1 MRKMPVISSDPDL
14 NDRVER
20 ICAKLGN
27 VFEPIF
33 FEDSR
38 EALEHMMYEL
48 PEVNLI
54 NFSDPRIDSQAILD
68 TIKTDPW
75 LHYGGI
81 IGVHSRRDRKKLEEQ
96 MPDSNV
102 ISLIARGEFVTSF
115 YRVLRILVQ
124 NRRIIFQR
132 DLQSYL
138 LGSISGSFV
147 MDNDPYNIKT
157 YANLISNYL
166 YNSNFV
172 NRDKRDRLH
181 VALFEMLMN
190 AVEHGNCDISYE
202 EKTAWLNDHGDILD
216 LVRSK
221 CRAEEIQKKR
231 VYFSYR
237 ITTDRSYFTIRDE
250 GDGFDWKQRLD
261 PQGDVNLGLHGHGI
275 QMTRYYI
282 ENLSYNEKGNEV
294 RFELSHQ
301 HNESNMV
308 PRIFQDQEE
317 RTFKD
322 QEYVFREGE
331 ESNYLY
337 YIVSGT
343 FEIYASGRLISTL
356 TPDDIFIGEMSFLL
370 NDKRSATVV
379 SRGRS
384 VVKPIPKKTF
394 VNVIKDKPHYGIF
407 LARLLAQRLSKLNAT
422 VVGLKSAAG

>member
-1 MRKMPVISSDPDL
+1 MRNMPVISSDPEL
-14 NDRVER
+14 NDRVEK
-20 ICAKLGN
+20 ICAKLGDFFHP
-27 VFEPIF
+27 VFLNN
-33 FEDSR
+33 SR
-38 EALEHMMYEL
+38 EALEYLMYEL

-54 NFSDPRIDSQAILD
+54 NFSDPEIDSQSILD
-68 TIKTDPW
+68 TIKSDPW

-81 IGVHSRRDRKKLEEQ
+81 IGVHSRQDLKKLEEQ

-102 ISLIARGEFVTSF
+102 ISLIPRGEFVSSF

-138 LGSISGSFV
+138 LGSIAGSFV
-147 MDNDPYNIKT
+147 MDNDPYNVKT
-157 YANLISNYL
+157 YANLVSNYL
-166 YNSNFV
+166 YNSNFI

-181 VALFEMLMN
+181 VALSEMLMN
-190 AVEHGNCDISYE
+190 AVEHGNCDIDYA
-202 EKTAWLNDHGDILD
+202 EKTAWLQEHGDILD
-216 LVRSK
+216 LVREK
-221 CRAEEIQKKR
+221 CADPGIREKR

-237 ITTDRSYFTIRDE
+237 IIADRSYFTIRDE
-250 GDGFDWKQRLD
+250 GEGFDWKSRLE
-261 PQGDVNLGLHGHGI
+261 PGEDVNLGLHGHGI

-282 ENLSYNEKGNEV
+282 ENLRYNDSGNEV
-294 RFELSHQ
+294 HFELSHQ

-308 PRIFQDQEE
+308 PTIFREQEE

-322 QEYVFREGE
+322 GETVFKEGE

-343 FEIYASGRLISTL
+343 FDIYASGKLISAL

-370 NDKRSATVV
+370 NDRRSATVL
-379 SRGRS
+379 SHARS
-384 VVKPIPKKTF
+384 VLKPIPKKAF
-394 VNVIKDKPHYGIF
+394 LNVIKEKPHYGIF

-422 VVGLKSAAG
+422 VAELKSSGS